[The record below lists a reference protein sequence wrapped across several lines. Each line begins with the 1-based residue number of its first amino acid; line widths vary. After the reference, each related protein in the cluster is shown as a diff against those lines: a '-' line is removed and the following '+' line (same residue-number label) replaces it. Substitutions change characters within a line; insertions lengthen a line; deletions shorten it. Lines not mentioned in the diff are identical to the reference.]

1 MFWFGPL
8 RPNPVTQGAFPQ
20 ILSFKGKNVEVRA
33 IPDLAKNERDMGH
46 GSIGRDSV

>member
-1 MFWFGPL
+1 LVWTVETESSYPGRL
-8 RPNPVTQGAFPQ
+8 SQ